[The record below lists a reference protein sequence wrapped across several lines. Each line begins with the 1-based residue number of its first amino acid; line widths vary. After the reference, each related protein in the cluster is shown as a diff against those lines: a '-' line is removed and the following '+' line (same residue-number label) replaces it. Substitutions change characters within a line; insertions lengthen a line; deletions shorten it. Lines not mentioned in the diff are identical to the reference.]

1 MRWWGA
7 GLGVALAAATAT
19 AQTGFSRYEQL
30 YGDPVDVGLEDLVQ
44 TPEAYLGRAVRTR
57 GRLELATSFRG
68 RQYALRS
75 TFGGQALIFP
85 VPDIEFEFERE
96 AMTWLSREV
105 EVTGV
110 VNRSSTIESR
120 GGVITITFWNFLG
133 PPEEIKGPIKAPE
146 ITLES
151 LVRTPGKHDG
161 KTVRVVGKF
170 RGRNLYGDLP
180 SRSQKAR
187 SDWVIKDDLYA
198 AWVTGKK
205 PKGSG
210 WELDPTLKRDTG
222 KWILVVGR
230 VETVAGITYLRA
242 MQVEL
247 TTAPTPTA
255 EAQPPPP
262 PPERPKVP
270 PVIVFALPLD
280 GEREVAQDAK
290 FQVQFSND
298 MDDKS
303 FSGHVVL
310 RYAGARLPG
319 DRAFDAVSLSY
330 DGGRRAL
337 TVDPG
342 DLLRPGR
349 VVELML
355 LPGIVDVDGLALE
368 PRPGKMAAQAVDV
381 LRYRVTATASLFPGP

>member
-1 MRWWGA
+1 V
-7 GLGVALAAATAT
+7 GLVVALAATTAS
-19 AQTGFSRYEQL
+19 AQTGFNRYEQL
-30 YGDPVDVGLEDLVQ
+30 YGDPIDVGLDDLVEM
-44 TPEAYLGRAVRTR
+44 PESYIGRAIRTK
-57 GRLELATSFRG
+57 GRLELATRSQA

-75 TFGGQALIFP
+75 TFGRQAWIFP
-85 VPDIEFEFERE
+85 VPDVEFEFEQG
-96 AMTWLSREV
+96 AMTWLGKEV

-110 VNRSSTIESR
+110 VGRASALVTGE
-120 GGVITITFWNFLG
+120 GVSITFWSFLG
-133 PPEEIKGPIKAPE
+133 PPEEIKGPIKAAD
-146 ITLES
+146 ITLEA
-151 LVRTPGKHDG
+151 LVSAPGKHDG

-180 SRSQKAR
+180 ARSQKAR

-198 AWVTGKK
+198 VWVTGKK

-230 VETVAGITYLRA
+230 PETVAGVTYLRA

-262 PPERPKVP
+262 PPEKPKVP
-270 PVIVFALPLD
+270 PVVVFALPLD
-280 GEREVAQDAK
+280 GERDVAQDTK
-290 FQVQFSND
+290 FQVQFSKD
-298 MDDKS
+298 MDERS
-303 FSGHVVL
+303 FAGHVVL
-310 RYAGARLPG
+310 RYAGPRQPG
-319 DRAFDAVSLSY
+319 DRAFDGLSLSY

-355 LPGIVDVDGLALE
+355 LPGIVDTDGLALE
-368 PRPGKMAAQAVDV
+368 ARTGKMAAQATDV
-381 LRYRVTATASLFPGP
+381 LRYRVTASAVMFPGP

>member
-1 MRWWGA
+1 MGIRRW
-7 GLGVALAAATAT
+7 VTALAIALVAATAE
-19 AQTGFSRYEQL
+19 AQANRYEQQ
-30 YGDPVDVGLEDLVQ
+30 YGDPIDVGLDDLVE
-44 TPEAYLGRAVRTR
+44 TPEAYIDRAVRTS
-57 GRLELATSFRG
+57 GRLDLARESQG

-75 TFGGQALIFP
+75 ALGREAWLYP
-85 VPDIEFEFERE
+85 APDIEYDFEQG
-96 AMTWLSREV
+96 AMTWLGKEV

-110 VNRSSTIESR
+110 VSRSGQLIPGQR
-120 GGVITITFWNFLG
+120 IAINFWNFVG
-133 PPEEIKGPIKAPE
+133 PPEEVKGPIKAADL
-146 ITLES
+146 TLEA
-151 LVRTPGKHDG
+151 LVSAPGKHNG

-180 SRSQKAR
+180 SRSQKSR

-198 AWVTGKK
+198 VWVTGKK

-210 WELDPTLKRDTG
+210 WELDPALKRDTG

-230 VETVAGITYLRA
+230 VEAVGGITYLRA

-262 PPERPKVP
+262 PPEKPKVP
-270 PVIVFALPLD
+270 PMVVFALPLD
-280 GEREVAQDAK
+280 GEREVAQDTR
-290 FQVQFSND
+290 FQVQFSKD
-298 MDDKS
+298 MEETS
-303 FSGHVVL
+303 FLGNVVL
-310 RYAGARLPG
+310 RYAGARQPG
-319 DRAFDAVSLSY
+319 DRAFDGVRLRY

-355 LPGIVDVDGLALE
+355 LPGIVDTDGLALE
-368 PRPGKMAAQAVDV
+368 PRPGKMASQAVDV
-381 LRYRVTATASLFPGP
+381 LRYRVTASAMMFPGP